1 MRRVPSVD
9 GDEEDGGDA
18 GQDGWGMV
26 GWRTGIMRGGGTTV
40 GGVIVLRK
48 MIIMRGR
55 SEIAIMSETNEE
67 RGIEII
73 ATGETGMIGRRG
85 MTDAIGTVTIVE
97 GEMD

>member
-1 MRRVPSVD
+1 M
-9 GDEEDGGDA
+9 GG
-18 GQDGWGMV
+18 
-26 GWRTGIMRGGGTTV
+26 I
-40 GGVIVLRK
+40 IVLRK

-85 MTDAIGTVTIVE
+85 MTDAIGTATIVE
-97 GEMD
+97 GEMDTTEKNVKKMATNPIPRRNLERGTRMTENRNDDE